1 MYKTK
6 LKDTKHL
13 QRHERA
19 RKRKENNLSPG
30 IYLGDEGVLTLFL
43 IYTRGLTEIVVVKKN
58 PNVTNLAKSY
68 MVYMYIYNCAETKG

>member
-19 RKRKENNLSPG
+19 RKRKKKKTILVQGS
-30 IYLGDEGVLTLFL
+30 TL
-43 IYTRGLTEIVVVKKN
+43 EMKE
-58 PNVTNLAKSY
+58 
-68 MVYMYIYNCAETKG
+68 C

>member
-19 RKRKENNLSPG
+19 RKRKRKTILVQGS
-30 IYLGDEGVLTLFL
+30 TL
-43 IYTRGLTEIVVVKKN
+43 EMKE
-58 PNVTNLAKSY
+58 
-68 MVYMYIYNCAETKG
+68 C

>member
-19 RKRKENNLSPG
+19 RKRKKKNLSPG
-30 IYLGDEGVLTLFL
+30 IYLGDERVLTLFL
-43 IYTRGLTEIVVVKKN
+43 IYTQRPVVWGFWLVLL
-58 PNVTNLAKSY
+58 V
-68 MVYMYIYNCAETKG
+68 

>member
-19 RKRKENNLSPG
+19 RKRKKKNNLSPG
-30 IYLGDEGVLTLFL
+30 IYLGDERVLTLFL
-43 IYTRGLTEIVVVKKN
+43 IYTQRPVVWGFWLVLL
-58 PNVTNLAKSY
+58 V
-68 MVYMYIYNCAETKG
+68 

>member
-19 RKRKENNLSPG
+19 RKKTILVQGFTLEMKE
-30 IYLGDEGVLTLFL
+30 F
-43 IYTRGLTEIVVVKKN
+43 
-58 PNVTNLAKSY
+58 
-68 MVYMYIYNCAETKG
+68 

>member
-19 RKRKENNLSPG
+19 RKKKKILVQGSTLEMKE
-30 IYLGDEGVLTLFL
+30 
-43 IYTRGLTEIVVVKKN
+43 
-58 PNVTNLAKSY
+58 
-68 MVYMYIYNCAETKG
+68 C